1 VQPKFLV
8 GSFSVAI
15 ILASCATQSV
25 PSEKVTVLPKSSSSP
40 LCENEMA
47 AIRAGHKTARVNK
60 CDVVSSSRFA
70 FTILPEKTTDPKGET
85 INNSP
90 WYGFRVDPKQAGS
103 VNFEL
108 AYENGTHRYRP
119 KISFDGVNW
128 KVLPDTETPKP
139 RPSKFDFRIKM
150 DGRPFFI
157 SAQEIFT
164 PKAHDIWAEAIA
176 QRPDATSSIIGK
188 SRNGYPLKML
198 EVKTEPDVKK
208 PYVVWVGRQHPPEIT
223 GALALIPFTE
233 TVLNDSKLSKRFLEH
248 FNLLIV
254 PMMNPDGV
262 NAGHWRFN
270 DGGMDLNR
278 DWGPFTQPETQ
289 AVKQA
294 LTRFE
299 TGEDKIAFFLDF
311 HSTWRN
317 LLYTQ
322 TDEEPTNP
330 PLFTKKWVEAVDKRL
345 DDSIY
350 AFTREAR
357 AMSDRP
363 ISKNFIYEHY
373 GVPAITYE
381 VGDATPRSAITESAQ
396 VFAEEMMRLLLQHE
410 KGQP

>member
-1 VQPKFLV
+1 VQPNFLM
-8 GSFSVAI
+8 GSIFTAI
-15 ILASCATQSV
+15 MMASCATSGV
-25 PSEKVTVLPKSSSSP
+25 NSDTVYVLSKPNSSA
-40 LCENEMA
+40 LCETEMA
-47 AIRAGHKTARVNK
+47 EIRADHKTARVNK
-60 CDVVSSSRFA
+60 CEVVSNNRFSL
-70 FTILPEKTTDPKGET
+70 TISPEKLTDPQGET

-90 WYGFRVDPKQAGS
+90 WYGFRFDPKQAGS
-103 VNFEL
+103 VNFDL
-108 AYENGTHRYRP
+108 VYENGTHRYRP
-119 KISFDGVNW
+119 KLSYDGVNW
-128 KVLPDTETPKP
+128 KTLQGTETPKP
-139 RPSKFDFRIKM
+139 RPAKFSFRVKA

-164 PKAHDIWAEAIA
+164 PIAHDKWVETIA
-176 QRPDATSSIIGK
+176 TRPDVTSSVIGK
-188 SRNGYPLKML
+188 SRKGYPLKML
-198 EVKTEPDVKK
+198 EVKTQPGVKK
-208 PYVVWVGRQHPPEIT
+208 PYVVWIGRQHPPEVT

-233 TVLNDSKLSKRFLEH
+233 TVLNDSTLSKRFLEH

-262 NAGHWRFN
+262 QDGNWRFN

-289 AVKQA
+289 AVKHA
-294 LTRFE
+294 LKRFE
-299 TGEDKIAFFLDF
+299 TGEGRIAFFLDF

-322 TDEEPTNP
+322 TDEEPTDP

-350 AFTREAR
+350 TFTREPR

-363 ISKNFIYEHY
+363 ISKNYIYENY

-381 VGDATPRSAITESAQ
+381 VGDATPRSAIAESAQ
-396 VFAEEMMRLLLQHE
+396 VFAEEMMRLLLEHE
-410 KGQP
+410 TEE